1 MQNKVSTNFNHKN
14 TNMPL
19 KCWSYFFRLAFSLTM
34 SAMRKAQLLLL
45 VKLISLNYIAS
56 LNHYQYNVLKCCA
69 IDQIYDD
76 VGNNCVRGPFRME
89 SLMVHQNNQP
99 STEDLT
105 DVDIQHN
112 LENVTFVHKPLLS
125 ENCNGLGRK

>member
-1 MQNKVSTNFNHKN
+1 M
-14 TNMPL
+14 
-19 KCWSYFFRLAFSLTM
+19 TM

-45 VKLISLNYIAS
+45 VTLISLTYIAS
-56 LNHYQYNVLKCCA
+56 SDHCQYKVLKCCA

-76 VGNNCVRGPFRME
+76 VGNKCVKGPFRME
-89 SLMVHQNNQP
+89 RLMVHQNNQP
-99 STEDLT
+99 SAEDLI
-105 DVDIQHN
+105 DVDIQQN